1 MIMMIVK
8 VTLIVMKKTQA
19 SQFHC
24 LPPDGIIFVKDCGAL
39 YFQNNSCCNETV
51 LFTFLVVI
59 LKRYS
64 HDNAQNEC

>member
-1 MIMMIVK
+1 MIMMIIA
-8 VTLIVMKKTQA
+8 TLIVMKKTEA

-39 YFQNNSCCNETV
+39 YFQNNSCCDKTV
-51 LFTFLVVI
+51 LLTFLVVI

-64 HDNAQNEC
+64 HDNEQNEC